1 MKKKQQAY
9 KAKKKAFDKKAAA
22 KAKTKFTSR
31 AEKRKVAAKAVNDN
45 YTVVEVGIA
54 GLLAVAGVSLFS
66 PYWKQE
72 KKSKKKEARKEADTP
87 ATTPAAEANQI

>member
-72 KKSKKKEARKEADTP
+72 KKAKKEARKEADTP

>member
-31 AEKRKVAAKAVNDN
+31 AEKRKVAAKAVDDN
-45 YTVVEVGIA
+45 YTAVEVGVA
-54 GLLAVAGVSLFS
+54 GLLAVAGLSLS
-66 PYWKQE
+66 PYWKEE
-72 KKSKKKEARKEADTP
+72 KKPKKKEARKEDTP

>member
-31 AEKRKVAAKAVNDN
+31 AEKRKVAAKAVDDN
-45 YTVVEVGIA
+45 YTAVGVGAA
-54 GLLAVAGVSLFS
+54 GLLAVAAISLFS

-72 KKSKKKEARKEADTP
+72 KKAKKEARKEADTP

>member
-1 MKKKQQAY
+1 MKKKQRAY
-9 KAKKKAFDKKAAA
+9 KAKKQAFDKKAAA
-22 KAKTKFTSR
+22 TAKAKFTSR

-72 KKSKKKEARKEADTP
+72 KKAKKEARKEADTP

>member
-1 MKKKQQAY
+1 MKKKQRAY

-54 GLLAVAGVSLFS
+54 GLLAVAGVSIFS

-72 KKSKKKEARKEADTP
+72 KKAKKEARKEADTP